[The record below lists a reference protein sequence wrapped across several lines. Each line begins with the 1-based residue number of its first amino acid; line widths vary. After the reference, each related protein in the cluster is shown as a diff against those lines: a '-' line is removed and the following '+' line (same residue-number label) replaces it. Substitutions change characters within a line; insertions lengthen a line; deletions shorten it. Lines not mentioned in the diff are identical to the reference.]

1 MEEENDVLEVVAP
14 EAEVEAPAQ
23 TVPYERFSKEV
34 AKRKALEEQLAAL
47 STPKE
52 DKSKKPL
59 KAREPEFD
67 SLADNLTVLRRLEDD
82 EIAELRSQAKDLS
95 VDPIALAKTKAWQ
108 SHLENIRATR
118 KSEDKTPE
126 PSHRTAVYEGKT
138 FAEVVSG
145 EDSPEA
151 KKAAFIAQR
160 DAILNRGRNQ
170 MI

>member
-23 TVPYERFSKEV
+23 TVPYERFAKEV
-34 AKRKALEEQLAAL
+34 AKRKALEEQLAAI
-47 STPKE
+47 PQQE

-59 KAREPEFD
+59 KAREPQFD

-82 EIAELRSQAKDLS
+82 EIAELRSQAKELA
-95 VDPIALAKTKAWQ
+95 VDPITFAKTKAWQ
-108 SHLENIRATR
+108 SHLESMRASR
-118 KSEDKTPE
+118 SSEEKTPE

-138 FAEVVSG
+138 FAEVVSSDIG
-145 EDSPEA
+145 AEA